1 MQITF
6 VLLAVAAVDV
16 VEKSELY
23 FLSPKCN
30 KLVILRLVGRK

>member
-23 FLSPKCN
+23 FLSRRN
-30 KLVILRLVGRK
+30 AIS